1 MAKAPTKQNL
11 VINARVDGA
20 GNVTSEVR
28 KINTTIAATAAAAR
42 LASNDVA
49 EYTESF
55 SALKNI
61 GTKINGA
68 MEVAAKGIG
77 AATSGVR
84 AMSGAI
90 SGLLGTFGPWIAA
103 INLAVDAAHFLWDY
117 FHDEAQP
124 TAEAQVE
131 SVRSLAEAYL
141 QLGESADWEA
151 ARQKIAAEEAQKATI
166 QAADDAQKQLRFA
179 EKRVAAA
186 KAAASA
192 TAADAEGAK
201 LRYGLAS
208 DEAIEAMNLRDE
220 AQKKLAIAE
229 KELATRQ
236 KSFELAKAE
245 IEEMRA
251 ERAIEQAQEAAAEKA
266 VADAAQAEKD
276 REAAQRAAAQ
286 RAAAQR
292 QAEISAVD
300 ALWRQADE
308 ARWAAE
314 KHSDEENL
322 ARQVDQ
328 KTQAAEAQIKD
339 AYRLAEAIDAIDS
352 WAQAQRDKR
361 NAEAA
366 EKRAAETEKW
376 LADAKKRADAQTTPQ
391 IEDAEEAKIAEQ
403 ITKTRDEIAA
413 LNADWDR
420 FQALSSAE
428 LDQYG
433 EQYLATMDA
442 IEAAEQKEANL
453 REQLAARRK
462 QIAKETLFSETKNA
476 IAISKENQEAIDAQI
491 KGYNQLAEGLETA
504 GVGMNVMRAAQMTAA
519 GLQATSDAINYTAE
533 AAANF
538 AIGNVGTALGLTAA
552 AAGKTAAAVKYARS
566 LVELGF
572 SAFDTSGGGS
582 SAASTQAAPSTSAL
596 TGQTSETK
604 TTDINI
610 SMSFAGQAGR
620 IGRYLIDEINAEA
633 RTAGGA
639 RVNSQVLR

>member
-28 KINTTIAATAAAAR
+28 KINSSIASTAGTAKAAT
-42 LASNDVA
+42 
-49 EYTESF
+49 
-55 SALKNI
+55 SATAGMTGAFGGLVGLGSKV
-61 GTKINGA
+61 NGA
-68 MEVAAKGIG
+68 MMVAAQGLG

-84 AMSGAI
+84 AMSGAV
-90 SGLLGTFGPWIAA
+90 SGLMGVMGPWIAL
-103 INLAVDAAHFLWDY
+103 INAAVSAAHFLWDY
-117 FHDEAQP
+117 FHEEVQP
-124 TAEAQVE
+124 TAEAQAETVK
-131 SVRSLAEAYL
+131 SLAEAYL
-141 QLGESADWEA
+141 ALGESADWEA

-166 QAADDAQKQLRFA
+166 QAADDAQKQLRLA

-208 DEAIEAMNLRDE
+208 DEAIAAMNLRDE

-229 KELATRQ
+229 KELAKRRE
-236 KSFELAKAE
+236 SFELAKAE

-276 REAAQRAAAQ
+276 REARQRQAAQ
-286 RAAAQR
+286 AAIARR
-292 QAEISAVD
+292 QAEIAAVD

-322 ARQVDQ
+322 ARQVEQ

-339 AYRLAEAIDAIDS
+339 AHRLAEAIDAIDT

-366 EKRAAETEKW
+366 EKRSAETEKW
-376 LADAKKRADAQTTPQ
+376 LADAKKRAEAQTAPQ
-391 IEDAEEAKIAEQ
+391 FEDAEEAKIAEQ
-403 ITKTRDEIAA
+403 IAKTRDEIAA

-420 FQALSSAE
+420 FQTMSSAE

-442 IEAAEQKEANL
+442 IEAAEQKQAGL

-462 QIAKETLFSETKNA
+462 QIAKETLFTETKNA

-538 AIGNVGTALGLTAA
+538 AIGNVGTGLGLAAA

-604 TTDINI
+604 TTDINVT
-610 SMSFAGQAGR
+610 MSFAGQAGR
-620 IGRYLIDEINAEA
+620 IGRYLIEEINAEA

>member
-1 MAKAPTKQNL
+1 MENIYTGKTLEIAL
-11 VINARVDGA
+11 
-20 GNVTSEVR
+20 EV
-28 KINTTIAATAAAAR
+28 
-42 LASNDVA
+42 
-49 EYTESF
+49 
-55 SALKNI
+55 
-61 GTKINGA
+61 
-68 MEVAAKGIG
+68 
-77 AATSGVR
+77 
-84 AMSGAI
+84 
-90 SGLLGTFGPWIAA
+90 
-103 INLAVDAAHFLWDY
+103 
-117 FHDEAQP
+117 
-124 TAEAQVE
+124 
-131 SVRSLAEAYL
+131 
-141 QLGESADWEA
+141 
-151 ARQKIAAEEAQKATI
+151 
-166 QAADDAQKQLRFA
+166 
-179 EKRVAAA
+179 
-186 KAAASA
+186 
-192 TAADAEGAK
+192 
-201 LRYGLAS
+201 
-208 DEAIEAMNLRDE
+208 
-220 AQKKLAIAE
+220 AE
-229 KELATRQ
+229 KELAKRRE
-236 KSFELAKAE
+236 SFELAKAE

-266 VADAAQAEKD
+266 VADAAKAEKD
-276 REAAQRAAAQ
+276 REARQRQAAQ
-286 RAAAQR
+286 AAIARR
-292 QAEISAVD
+292 QAEIAAVD

-322 ARQVDQ
+322 ARQVEQ

-376 LADAKKRADAQTTPQ
+376 LADAKKRAEAQTTPQ

-403 ITKTRDEIAA
+403 IAKTRDEIAA

-420 FQALSSAE
+420 FQAMSSAE

-433 EQYLATMDA
+433 EQYIATMDA
-442 IEAAEQKEANL
+442 IEAAEQKQAGL

-462 QIAKETLFSETKNA
+462 QIAKETLFTETKNA
-476 IAISKENQEAIDAQI
+476 IAISKENQEAIDAQV

-582 SAASTQAAPSTSAL
+582 SAATVQAAPSTSAL
-596 TGQTSETK
+596 TGQSIESK

-620 IGRYLIDEINAEA
+620 IGRYLIEEINAEA

>member
-28 KINTTIAATAAAAR
+28 KINTSIASTAGTAKAATNATAGMTGAFGG
-42 LASNDVA
+42 LVGLGSKV
-49 EYTESF
+49 
-55 SALKNI
+55 
-61 GTKINGA
+61 NGA
-68 MEVAAKGIG
+68 MMVAAQGLG

-84 AMSGAI
+84 AMSGAV
-90 SGLLGTFGPWIAA
+90 SGLMGVMGPWIAL
-103 INLAVDAAHFLWDY
+103 INAVVSAAHFLWDY
-117 FHDEAQP
+117 FHEEVQP

-131 SVRSLAEAYL
+131 TVKSLAEAYL
-141 QLGESADWEA
+141 QLGEAADWEA

-166 QAADDAQKQLRFA
+166 QAADDAQKQLRLA

-208 DEAIEAMNLRDE
+208 DEAIAAMNLRDE

-229 KELATRQ
+229 KELAKRRE
-236 KSFELAKAE
+236 SFELAKAE

-251 ERAIEQAQEAAAEKA
+251 ERAIEKAQEAAAEKA

-276 REAAQRAAAQ
+276 REARQRQAAQ
-286 RAAAQR
+286 AAIARR
-292 QAEISAVD
+292 QAEIAAVD

-314 KHSDEENL
+314 KHADEENL
-322 ARQVDQ
+322 ARQVEQ

-339 AYRLAEAIDAIDS
+339 ARRLAEAIDAIDT

-376 LADAKKRADAQTTPQ
+376 LADAKKRAEAQTAPQ
-391 IEDAEEAKIAEQ
+391 FDDAEEAKIAEQ
-403 ITKTRDEIAA
+403 IAKTRDEIAA

-462 QIAKETLFSETKNA
+462 QIAKETLFTETKNA

-491 KGYNQLAEGLETA
+491 KGYSQLAEGLETA
-504 GVGMNVMRAAQMTAA
+504 GVSMNVMRAAQMTAA

-538 AIGNVGTALGLTAA
+538 AIGNVGTGLGLTAA

-596 TGQTSETK
+596 TGQSSEIK
-604 TTDINI
+604 TTDINVT
-610 SMSFAGQAGR
+610 MSFAGQAGR
-620 IGRYLIDEINAEA
+620 IGRYLIEEINAEA

>member
-141 QLGESADWEA
+141 ALGESADWEE
-151 ARQKIAAEEAQKATI
+151 ARRKIAADEAQKATI
-166 QAADDAQKQLRFA
+166 KAADEAQKQLRLA
-179 EKRVAAA
+179 EKRVALA
-186 KAAASA
+186 KSA
-192 TAADAEGAK
+192 YEIEKGDAEAKK
-201 LRYGLAS
+201 LRHGLAS
-208 DEAIEAMNLRDE
+208 DEAIAAMTLRDE
-220 AQKKLAIAE
+220 AKKKLDIAE
-229 KELATRQ
+229 KELAKRRE
-236 KSFELAKAE
+236 SFELAKAE

-276 REAAQRAAAQ
+276 REAKQRAAAQ

-322 ARQVDQ
+322 ARQVEQ

-376 LADAKKRADAQTTPQ
+376 LADAKKRAEAQTAPKF
-391 IEDAEEAKIAEQ
+391 EDAEEAKIAEQ
-403 ITKTRDEIAA
+403 IAKTRDEIAA
-413 LNADWDR
+413 LNADFDR
-420 FQALSSAE
+420 FQSMSAAE
-428 LDQYG
+428 MDQYG
-433 EQYLATMDA
+433 EQYIATMDA
-442 IEAAEQKEANL
+442 IAAADQKEANL

-462 QIAKETLFSETKNA
+462 QIAKETLFTETKNA
-476 IAISKENQEAIDAQI
+476 IAISKENQEAIDAQV

-538 AIGNVGTALGLTAA
+538 AIGNVGTGLGLAAA

-582 SAASTQAAPSTSAL
+582 SAATAQAAPSTSAL
-596 TGQTSETK
+596 TGQSRESK
-604 TTDINI
+604 TTDINVT
-610 SMSFAGQAGR
+610 MSFAGQAGR
-620 IGRYLIDEINAEA
+620 IGRYLIEEINAEA